1 MFSRG
6 VVQKQHVGL
15 QKVFA
20 LAGLAHS
27 SLGPCKSYKM
37 IREEGSGAAVLACSC
52 VRLLETLELSCAVGQ
67 LVGEAVRAQ
76 HGAHGTGAG
85 CLLFMAGAWSR
96 AALECLQRGVPA
108 PLLVRTMSGVG
119 RVPAGVRE
127 THVRLELVNNSTP
140 PPLPRSPAVATQRP
154 DAHARP
160 GSIRLSHSRHFGG
173 TTAASAAVALASP
186 ASSNRDVGPAARALS
201 HGQLPRSMDLV
212 VQAGRLQ
219 SAPRGL
225 LLRLDLGRLVTCVV
239 PGLSEDQALR
249 PAGLG
254 GPGCHWRRR
263 CWPSGWGGR
272 SLRVVLLTGDLCVRY
287 RHLGSKSPPGL
298 SHVAD
303 RLAPEGAGGEAWW
316 ADGVLAALLRL
327 GVELV
332 LVSGAASDALGPP
345 CLARGMLL
353 VERVRP
359 SVLRALARASG
370 AVPVA
375 YASQLSERCVGAGVT
390 VTPWRD
396 LKEHQAVCVS
406 ARAPGGLAT
415 AVLTGCV
422 PARLQ
427 ALEDEFW
434 ACARRLQRA
443 LQDGALLPGAGI
455 IEMLCVHDLQE
466 HARRPLAGPGG
477 AEPEAGAAGGL
488 CRDTVLM
495 LMAEAL
501 TDYVATV
508 TANSGLISKLQARRV
523 VEQEVERLGGVAGD
537 GRSGVLQGEGA
548 LGETSL
554 GGACGVLGGACCDL
568 GGACG
573 GLGGACGG
581 LREASGGLGGASG
594 GLGGTCGGLSGACD
608 GLGGAFGGPGGVSG
622 GAEQSRVYD
631 NLSVKVEA
639 WRRAMDLVLLVL
651 QTDAEVITGVDPDS
665 LRTETD
671 LVLL

>member
-6 VVQKQHVGL
+6 LVQKQHVGL

-37 IREEGSGAAVLACSC
+37 IREKGSGAAVLACSC

-108 PLLVRTMSGVG
+108 PLLVRTMSEGLDVCLRACG
-119 RVPAGVRE
+119 R
-127 THVRLELVNNSTP
+127 HSVRLELVNNSTP
-140 PPLPRSPAVATQRP
+140 PPVPRSPAVATQRP
-154 DAHARP
+154 DAHAHP

-173 TTAASAAVALASP
+173 ATAASAAVALASP

-201 HGQLPRSMDLV
+201 HGRARSMDLV

-219 SAPRGL
+219 SAPGACCSA
-225 LLRLDLGRLVTCVV
+225 LDLGRLVTCVV
-239 PGLSEDQALR
+239 PGLSEDQACVL
-249 PAGLG
+249 
-254 GPGCHWRRR
+254 PGWVVRLPLEKAVLAQRL
-263 CWPSGWGGR
+263 GGR

-303 RLAPEGAGGEAWW
+303 RLAPEGGGREARW

-345 CLARGMLL
+345 CLARGVLL
-353 VERVRP
+353 VEQVRP

-390 VTPWRD
+390 VTPSRE

-415 AVLTGCV
+415 VVLTGCV

-466 HARRPLAGPGG
+466 HARRPLAGPGE

-488 CRDTVLM
+488 YRYTVLM

-594 GLGGTCGGLSGACD
+594 GLGGTCGGLGGACE

-639 WRRAMDLVLLVL
+639 WRSAMDLVLLVL